1 MLPRMLQRW
10 LSRRREAPTPI
21 ELRLYT
27 KASCPL
33 CEAMKAELARAR
45 VQPPFR
51 LLEVD
56 IERDPE
62 LSARYGESI
71 PVLEIAGRAAFKGRL
86 TAADFE
92 RRYARR
98 LAELR
103 AEGARGERPA
113 AGDARHG

>member
-1 MLPRMLQRW
+1 MLPRVFERW
-10 LSRRREAPTPI
+10 LSRRRALPTPV

-27 KASCPL
+27 KAGCPL

-51 LLEVD
+51 LLEID
-56 IERDPE
+56 IGRDPE
-62 LSARYGESI
+62 LSARYGASI

-86 TAADFE
+86 TVTEFE

-103 AEGARGERPA
+103 TESASGESRASGATP
-113 AGDARHG
+113 HG